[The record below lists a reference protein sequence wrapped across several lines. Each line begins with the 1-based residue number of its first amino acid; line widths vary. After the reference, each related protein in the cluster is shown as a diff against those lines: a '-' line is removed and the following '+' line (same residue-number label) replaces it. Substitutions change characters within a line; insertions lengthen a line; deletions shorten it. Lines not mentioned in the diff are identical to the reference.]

1 MQKCLN
7 AVIVALLAIV
17 GFSSIALTTEEEQ
30 GADYLR
36 KQSGSDKAFAIFER
50 ILNLT
55 EASDRKKNIPQIET
69 AYREIIEQYPAASI
83 AEECYWRLALIY
95 LNDYDPPQFRKAE
108 TLYREFMRK
117 YPESSDRY
125 VFSDAISESYHEAHE
140 WKRLMKFHSP
150 VIKKFIEGEKLLR
163 PTELFMYS
171 EAKFHMGDLA
181 EAGKGY
187 NIVITLFPE
196 SGESRK
202 AKKMLD
208 IINEK
213 KSPSP

>member
-7 AVIVALLAIV
+7 AVLVALLATV
-17 GFSSIALTTEEEQ
+17 GFSAIALTPEGEQ
-30 GADYLR
+30 GSDYPR
-36 KQSGSDKAFAIFER
+36 QQRESDKAFAIFEK

-55 EASDRKKNIPQIET
+55 EASDRKKNILQIET

-83 AEECYWRLALIY
+83 TEECYWRLALIY

-117 YPESSDRY
+117 YPASVDRY
-125 VFSDAISESYHEAHE
+125 VFSDAISERYHEAHE
-140 WKRLMKFHSP
+140 WERLMKFHSP
-150 VIKKFIEGEKLLR
+150 VIKRFIEGEKLLR

-187 NIVITLFPE
+187 KIVITLFPE
-196 SGESRK
+196 SGESQK
-202 AKKMLD
+202 AKKMLN
-208 IINEK
+208 IINEE
-213 KSPSP
+213 KSPVP